1 MRAELFVKTTF
12 TAAMFL
18 CCATLCADTVYLTSG
33 VQVDG
38 VIISESSDHVRLRI
52 GNRESVFRSS
62 EVLRVEKNEKTG
74 GFDLEKLK
82 AQAAERE
89 KEMRERTGLTA
100 EQRVQVSQFLGWM
113 TSQNEDE
120 RIRGKNEL
128 IAMGKE
134 ADLFRY
140 FEVWLPSM
148 LPRFI
153 PGVLE
158 ILAELNPR
166 RARPLLLSQVEHP
179 DALTRAA
186 AIRLLG
192 EIGDTGS
199 ADLIARGLVDPSE
212 EVRVAAAYAFGAL
225 HLKEATPL
233 LLAAWNDPELRVQK
247 TCRESLKWIWSTQD
261 NPVDFDNAADWE
273 AFWISKAGSVSN
285 KYDIAKLKPLVE
297 PGTTFMDE

>member
-1 MRAELFVKTTF
+1 MKGKRIIMSFP
-12 TAAMFL
+12 AAVVL
-18 CCATLCADTVYLTSG
+18 LCATLYADTVYLKNG

-38 VIISESSDHVRLRI
+38 VVVSESSDHVRLRI
-52 GNRESVFRSS
+52 GNRESVFRGS
-62 EVLRVEKNEKTG
+62 EILRIEKNEKKG
-74 GFDLEKLK
+74 GLDLEKLK
-82 AQAAERE
+82 VEAAEKE
-89 KEMRERTGLTA
+89 KEMQEKTGLTA
-100 EQRVQVSQFLGWM
+100 QERVRVSQLLGRM

-120 RIRGKNEL
+120 RVRGKNEL
-128 IAMGKE
+128 LAMGKE

-158 ILAELNPR
+158 ILCELNPR

-199 ADLIARGLVDPSE
+199 ADIIARGLVDPSAQ
-212 EVRVAAAYAFGAL
+212 VRVAAAYALGAL
-225 HLKEATPL
+225 RLKEATPL

-247 TCRESLKWIWSTQD
+247 TCRESLKWIWSTQE
-261 NPVDFDNAADWE
+261 NPVEYDNIADWE
-273 AFWISKAGSVSN
+273 AFWMSKAGSVSS